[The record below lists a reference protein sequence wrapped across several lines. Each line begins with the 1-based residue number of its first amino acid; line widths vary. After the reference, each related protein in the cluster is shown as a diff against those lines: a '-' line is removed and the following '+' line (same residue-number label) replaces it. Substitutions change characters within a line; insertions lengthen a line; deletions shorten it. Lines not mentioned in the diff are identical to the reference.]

1 VSRIL
6 IADDDEQI
14 CTIVARLLDH
24 DGHTVT
30 AVHSGAEAIATLR
43 SAPFDL
49 LLLDLVMPQKG
60 GIETIME
67 IRGEIPRMPII
78 VMSGKVR
85 FEEESISRLVQHYGA
100 IASLAKPFS
109 SDELRSAVAAA
120 LA

>member
-1 VSRIL
+1 MSRIL

-14 CTIVARLLDH
+14 CTVVSRLLGP
-24 DGHTVT
+24 DGHLVT
-30 AVHSGAEAIATLR
+30 AVHCGAEAIAALR
-43 SAPFDL
+43 SSSYDL
-49 LLLDLVMPQKG
+49 LLLDLVMPRKG

-67 IRGEIPRMPII
+67 IRGEVPQLPII
-78 VMSGKVR
+78 VMSGQVR

-109 SDELRSAVAAA
+109 SDELRSAVTAA